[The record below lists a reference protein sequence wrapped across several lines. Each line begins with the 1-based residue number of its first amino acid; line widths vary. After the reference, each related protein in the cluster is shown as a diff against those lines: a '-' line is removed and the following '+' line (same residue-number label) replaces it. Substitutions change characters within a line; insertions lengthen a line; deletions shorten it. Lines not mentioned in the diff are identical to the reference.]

1 MSQWRVALALWGL
14 GCALMAA
21 TPAQAHGVRLSAEAN
36 GQTVMGLAR
45 YADGTPMREGRVTL
59 HAASPSTASVIG
71 WQTFSDAD
79 GHFQFAAIPSGDY
92 EITVQD
98 GLGHRAALRLAL
110 GDAAAVPSGTMGDVW
125 RWRDLLAGLGYL
137 AGLLG
142 LALWLA
148 AKRQVRT

>member
-1 MSQWRVALALWGL
+1 MS
-14 GCALMAA
+14 
-21 TPAQAHGVRLSAEAN
+21 
-36 GQTVMGLAR
+36 
-45 YADGTPMREGRVTL
+45 
-59 HAASPSTASVIG
+59 

-79 GHFQFAAIPSGDY
+79 GHFQFDAIPAGDY

-110 GDAAAVPSGTMGDVW
+110 GDAAAVHRGTTGEVW

-142 LALWLA
+142 LAMWVA
-148 AKRQVRT
+148 ARRQVRT

>member
-1 MSQWRVALALWGL
+1 MLRWHMALALWGL
-14 GCALMAA
+14 GYALMAA

-36 GQTVMGLAR
+36 GQTVIGLAR

-71 WQTFSDAD
+71 WQTFSDTD
-79 GHFQFAAIPSGDY
+79 GHFQFEAIPAGDY

-110 GDAAAVPSGTMGDVW
+110 GDAAAVHGGTTGEVW

-142 LALWLA
+142 LAIWVA
-148 AKRQVRT
+148 ARRQVRT